1 MALNRKRRIFT
12 QTGTPSRRRSRGV
25 ALTLLAGT
33 LIVSG
38 GAWLGL
44 QPSQAPASTSP
55 PGHLSAEANQ
65 TRVVDGN
72 TLILGGRTVQLAG
85 VRAAQRGAV
94 CEASGGGRFD
104 CGAAAAN
111 ALSAFVRDGA
121 IDCALNGSGQG
132 GRPLAVCSTNGREI
146 NMAMI
151 ASGWARAEAGVPLLG
166 EAERR
171 AQAER
176 RGIWAGSWIAAD

>member
-1 MALNRKRRIFT
+1 M
-12 QTGTPSRRRSRGV
+12 V
-25 ALTLLAGT
+25 
-33 LIVSG
+33 VSG

-44 QPSQAPASTSP
+44 QPSVAPASTSP
-55 PGHLSAEANQ
+55 PGHLSADANQ
-65 TRVVDGN
+65 TRVIDGN
-72 TLILGGRTVQLAG
+72 TLILGNRTVQLAG

-94 CEASGGGRFD
+94 CKASGGAGFD

-111 ALSAFVRDGA
+111 ALSELVRNAA

-132 GRPLAVCSTNGREI
+132 GRPLAVCFTGGREI

-151 ASGWARAEAGVPLLG
+151 ALGWARADAGLQALG

-171 AQAER
+171 ARAER
-176 RGIWAGSWIAAD
+176 RGLWAGSWVVAD